1 MFFKY
6 LEIAKLIPTK
16 SHTNDEYLFEKKSV
30 LLCMGKKH
38 ASNTFKERKK
48 INQFLFEKYSFNISI
63 DNAITMLKNKTKPT
77 TPVSERSCR
86 VILCG

>member
-1 MFFKY
+1 M
-6 LEIAKLIPTK
+6 AKLIPTK
-16 SHTNDEYLFEKKSV
+16 SHTNDEYLLEKKSV

-77 TPVSERSCR
+77 TPVSESNCI